1 MQLIPFAYILLVPV
15 LMGWYY
21 LDARGNRLPV
31 LNVLTAMNIMMLLNA
46 LYTIRIIIGLI
57 QLMRSLAGNTSM
69 PLQLNELFT
78 EPILRMMGTILFPFV
93 FLIPRIRKNWW
104 ISIILVAYTVWNFSG
119 TAHESI
125 TIFLLVAE
133 LISVFSIVYAVLWL
147 FKKLPTQQI
156 TN

>member
-21 LDARGNRLPV
+21 VDSRSNRLQV
-31 LNVLTAMNIMMLLNA
+31 LNVLTAMNLLILLNA
-46 LYTIRIIIGLI
+46 LYTIRIIIGLV
-57 QLMRSLAGNTSM
+57 QLLRSLAGNANI
-69 PLQLNELFT
+69 PLQLNELLT

-104 ISIILVAYTVWNFSG
+104 ISIMLVAYTIWNFSSTNNEG
-119 TAHESI
+119 I
-125 TIFLLVAE
+125 IFFLQVAE
-133 LISVFSIVYAVLWL
+133 LISLFAVVYAVLWL

-156 TN
+156 NR